1 MENSHVL
8 PSYFQERVLLL
19 VWLPLPSLSLLHFS
33 FFHFSSLLFWEGKSF
48 YWAIFIATAVERRC
62 MALSC
67 CSAVVLLL
75 LRTAD
80 ERWDQVVKQNIWMF
94 HNKLLRIWCAP
105 PPPPPPPLFP
115 SSNRRVSWRVKKDKN
130 KCAAASISLLFLFY
144 FSLGQGIARFSLP
157 LSHLTFRFESSEK
170 TFAFFF

>member
-1 MENSHVL
+1 M
-8 PSYFQERVLLL
+8 
-19 VWLPLPSLSLLHFS
+19 WLPLPSLSLLHFS

-48 YWAIFIATAVERRC
+48 YWAIFIATVVERRC

-67 CSAVVLLL
+67 CSAVVLL

-144 FSLGQGIARFSLP
+144 FSLGQGIARFSLS
-157 LSHLTFRFESSEK
+157 LSSHLSLRIIGKNFRL
-170 TFAFFF
+170 FFKI